1 MLENKIKLK
10 LKKLEDAG
18 GNGNIKASA
27 GNYKLESGVPG
38 NYRKRSI
45 SNKNNFRF
53 SCVGSLP
60 MATIAE
66 YDKTKKKSIQIRS
79 ESIGDLDKTDSV
91 SLNQVGNQFKARLEM
106 YQNDNFLKE
115 KDLESPIRRLSIMND
130 IIQDKSK
137 SPKRVLKLADKD
149 QNLDQKIQKTKG
161 TGLTHKNV
169 ISREKMLDKYI
180 SKVEHK
186 KKVEELE
193 LAIKRLNDEYSQQ
206 SEVTRL
212 MAKITEFEELGD
224 NLQGTDFFFDREVD
238 AKLFDETI
246 NICYSVKVRLE
257 SYISRIIDYCSKS
270 LIFLNENFDNRS
282 APGPVSLENLDID
295 KNDNG
300 DKNPHDQTKKIIDQ
314 ILKKNDKKS
323 PQQKISR
330 KKFQFNEIINQQS
343 IRCPSRDNVFISLK
357 KIRKGI

>member
-1 MLENKIKLK
+1 
-10 LKKLEDAG
+10 
-18 GNGNIKASA
+18 
-27 GNYKLESGVPG
+27 
-38 NYRKRSI
+38 
-45 SNKNNFRF
+45 
-53 SCVGSLP
+53 
-60 MATIAE
+60 
-66 YDKTKKKSIQIRS
+66 
-79 ESIGDLDKTDSV
+79 
-91 SLNQVGNQFKARLEM
+91 
-106 YQNDNFLKE
+106 
-115 KDLESPIRRLSIMND
+115 
-130 IIQDKSK
+130 
-137 SPKRVLKLADKD
+137 
-149 QNLDQKIQKTKG
+149 
-161 TGLTHKNV
+161 
-169 ISREKMLDKYI
+169 MLDKYI

-300 DKNPHDQTKKIIDQ
+300 DKNPHDQTKKIID
-314 ILKKNDKKS
+314 
-323 PQQKISR
+323 
-330 KKFQFNEIINQQS
+330 
-343 IRCPSRDNVFISLK
+343 
-357 KIRKGI
+357 